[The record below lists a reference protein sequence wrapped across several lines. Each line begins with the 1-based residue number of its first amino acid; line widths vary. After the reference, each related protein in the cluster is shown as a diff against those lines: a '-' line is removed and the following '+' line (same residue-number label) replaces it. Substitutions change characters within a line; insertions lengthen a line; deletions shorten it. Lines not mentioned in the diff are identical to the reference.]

1 MERTPDKLFDGSY
14 WTTWKSYQPGNP
26 QYSVTVEFQE
36 NIVFRELRLVPDPI
50 PFGTWWYNKELRGL
64 CVYVDDMEVDCTPDN
79 FSLPLEPEEWNYQK
93 NDQTSPE
100 YHRDHAQWES
110 FRDDFFLSFKTSIP
124 DGIVGKTI
132 TLKTAVGAEA
142 SYGDLKI
149 LFDKTS
155 ESKFSGKYSKFHT
168 KFEESRTL

>member
-50 PFGTWWYNKELRGL
+50 PFGTWWYNKGSTMKIVKDNLKLRLKTIFSFHYQLIKFSELRGL
-64 CVYVDDMEVDCTPDN
+64 CVYVDDKEVDCTPDN

-100 YHRDHAQWES
+100 YHRSSSKIKPNKDWSLNFYFYKE
-110 FRDDFFLSFKTSIP
+110 
-124 DGIVGKTI
+124 
-132 TLKTAVGAEA
+132 TL
-142 SYGDLKI
+142 I
-149 LFDKTS
+149 
-155 ESKFSGKYSKFHT
+155 HT
-168 KFEESRTL
+168 